1 MSQTV
6 TVSDRLY
13 KRLETEAY
21 RRGLDSVEALLEA
34 WTSGEH
40 TNNQRSETV
49 RAVRAFRERM
59 QTKYGEAPDSVE
71 FLHADRMR

>member
-6 TVSDRLY
+6 IVSDHLY
-13 KRLETEAY
+13 KRLETEAQ
-21 RRGLDSVEALLEA
+21 RRGLDSIEALLES

-40 TNNQRSETV
+40 THNQRSETV

-59 QTKYGEAPDSVE
+59 HTKYGEAPDSVE
-71 FLHADRMR
+71 FLRTDRMR